1 MPIRIIHRTK
11 FPPFSSTNFDA
22 KEVPV
27 SKLEYGYDSIDSIAD
42 KFPAF
47 YIASEDGWFVE
58 REIISDDGESIQL
71 NYEEQNVAKE
81 TKLSETETFDP
92 IIEAQRLGW
101 YIRPHPIHMKTRN
114 LVNISV
120 IILLMSLVYLFISPA
135 LSSFG
140 IPTFGT
146 SNIRIGL
153 LDYPVLALFVVP
165 IVSIPFLLKIGAN
178 IGDLRRQK
186 LFLKNAPEE
195 PKITIIDEPVS
206 GNHLSVQVEFK
217 EFRDDW
223 NDVRVLWRVGALPPE
238 RSAIFEANGRDFNG
252 QPPPGMTTEIPNKWI
267 QAFDDGTAGG
277 EDAPM
282 EIANVRG
289 GMFLRPMRIMETG
302 GTSQWKSSDEILKL
316 DGPENCWPGTF
327 YTPLLKIHW
336 ELIVSIQRQKG
347 GPLLFVK
354 PLVVKPSTNPTK
366 ISNAVVNDGRAEFDS
381 DLQT

>member
-11 FPPFSSTNFDA
+11 FPPFSSKNFDA
-22 KEVPV
+22 QEVPI
-27 SKLEYGYDSIDSIAD
+27 SELQYDHDSIDSNLVE
-42 KFPAF
+42 FPEF
-47 YIASEDGWFVE
+47 YIGSEDGWFVE
-58 REIISDDGESIQL
+58 RKIISDVEDSIEIDSEKQIVIQESIL
-71 NYEEQNVAKE
+71 PG
-81 TKLSETETFDP
+81 TEKFDP
-92 IIEAQRLGW
+92 IIEAQRRGW

-120 IILLMSLVYLFISPA
+120 IILLMSLVYLFISPV
-135 LSSFG
+135 LSSLG

-146 SNIRIGL
+146 SNVRIGL

-178 IGDLRRQK
+178 INDLRRQK

-195 PKITIIDEPVS
+195 PKITIIDQPVS
-206 GNHLSVQVEFK
+206 GNRLSVQVEFK

-223 NDVRVLWRVGALPPE
+223 KDVRIMWRVGALPPE

-302 GTSQWKSSDEILKL
+302 GSSMWEDL
-316 DGPENCWPGTF
+316 DSVIELDAPENCWPGTF

-336 ELIVSIQRQKG
+336 ELIIAIQRQKG

-354 PLVVKPSTNPTK
+354 PLVVKPSMNPTK
-366 ISNAVVNDGRAEFDS
+366 ISNARVNDGRAEFDS